1 MGAAGLS
8 LLHIYLEAGKLRR
21 VFHSCNLRLYNTNGL
36 RNVGQAFQAAEYL
49 EWSKINN
56 TRV

>member
-21 VFHSCNLRLYNTNGL
+21 VFHSCNLRLHNTNGL
-36 RNVGQAFQAAEYL
+36 RNVGQAF
-49 EWSKINN
+49 SGSRIS
-56 TRV
+56 